1 MSYKNQIGGNLE
13 NNLKDIKNAMFH
25 YKEPQQPDLFSDFD
39 APAPVRRLPT
49 FPFSAQNPE
58 PKSYNNSF
66 NVTEAEVDENYA
78 LYSRKYPNCI
88 ILYNMVYTK
97 EKTDKLNSSLIKKLK
112 EKELELGTNF
122 HHGEG
127 MDIKREYM
135 SRYPTEYIGDGFTSQ
150 QDIDN
155 LRRVVGPFTLY
166 NIIFSQEYYVKD
178 PFFEILLKNITDNTI
193 YDWYHSFNPDFIPM
207 REITRP
213 MVEYKTLIAGMI
225 KDLIYSLIFNV
236 KPNNDISYS
245 TFPIIR
251 LNHTMKENIESLL
264 QQIESIIPT
273 FQYSDIINII
283 KSYMIL
289 FETDQMKANQF
300 SCDKEYQ
307 IFDILLE
314 SPYIIF
320 PSFYMLNYD
329 KVVLTLKI
337 PLINYYITKYEHKIH
352 EVYTGACTEIFHDIR
367 GHYYIMNLRTLELIL
382 DPPDPFYYDLETMPN
397 YLETVS
403 AFTNWERIITKINM
417 PDNLHYVK
425 EYFSFI
431 NKIITIFNIEYYK
444 NRPDFDFNLS
454 ISADIYN
461 TMIDFYIDQD
471 GYILM
476 HTNRQKY
483 DMITTKRTEPYN
495 IHYNYNIFLRYIL
508 FYYMHESFK
517 LYNPSLKNH
526 TIKGMFNYMMNFYN
540 NITDS
545 IPTILSG
552 TNYIKFLNQ
561 TLKLDIPIPYNITDF
576 SPEQKEKIQELMINI
591 NNSVSI
597 VLGKLQEKIREQ
609 FKNKLYYIKDG
620 IEQYYPPHIMER
632 IRNAYAKNTPIQ
644 FIINKGSK
652 AFIHKIDFTKK
663 IKQDDT
669 KLYISYL

>member
-1 MSYKNQIGGNLE
+1 MSYRNQIGGNLE

-25 YKEPQQPDLFSDFD
+25 YQEPQQIDIDVV
-39 APAPVRRLPT
+39 APVRMLPRIASLVQV
-49 FPFSAQNPE
+49 PNPE

-66 NVTEAEVDENYA
+66 NVTEAEVDENYT

-112 EKELELGTNF
+112 EKELETSLYR
-122 HHGEG
+122 GEG
-127 MDIKREYM
+127 TIIRTEYQ
-135 SRYPTEYIGDGFTSQ
+135 SRYPTEEIPSFSFTNVAYINS
-150 QDIDN
+150 
-155 LRRVVGPFTLY
+155 LRQIIGPFTLY

-178 PFFEILLKNITDNTI
+178 PFFEILLKNVTDNTI
-193 YDWYHSFNPDFIPM
+193 YDWYHSFNPEFRPM
-207 REITRP
+207 REITRH

-236 KPNNDISYS
+236 KPNNDIKYA

-251 LNHTMKENIESLL
+251 LNHIIKENIELLL

-289 FETDQMKANQF
+289 FETDQMKANQYA
-300 SCDKEYQ
+300 CDKEYQ
-307 IFDILLE
+307 IFDILLD
-314 SPYIIF
+314 SPYMIF

-352 EVYTGACTEIFHDIR
+352 DMDAGVCTEIFHDIR
-367 GHYYIMNLRTLELIL
+367 GHYYIMNLRSLELLL

-397 YLETVS
+397 YLESIS
-403 AFTNWERIITKINM
+403 AFSNWERIIRKINTA
-417 PDNLHYVK
+417 DNLQYVK

-444 NRPDFDFNLS
+444 NRPDFDFNLD
-454 ISADIYN
+454 IPADIYN
-461 TMIDFYIDQD
+461 TMIDIYIEQD
-471 GYILM
+471 GFMLM
-476 HTNRQKY
+476 YEDRQKY

-517 LYNPSLKNH
+517 LYNPRLKNH
-526 TIKGMFNYMMNFYN
+526 NIKGMFNYMMNFYN

-545 IPTILSG
+545 IPTVLSG
-552 TNYIKFLNQ
+552 SNYIKFLNQ
-561 TLKLDIPIPYNITDF
+561 IFKLDIPIPYNITDL
-576 SPEQKEKIQELMINI
+576 SPEQKEKIRELMINI
-591 NNSVSI
+591 NNNVSI

-609 FKNKLYYIKDG
+609 FKNKLYFIKDG
-620 IEQYYPPHIMER
+620 IEQYYPPNIMER
-632 IRNAYAKNTPIQ
+632 IRHAYAKNTPIQ
-644 FIINKGSK
+644 FIINKGDK
-652 AFIHKIDFTKK
+652 TFIHKIHFTQKLEP
-663 IKQDDT
+663 DNT